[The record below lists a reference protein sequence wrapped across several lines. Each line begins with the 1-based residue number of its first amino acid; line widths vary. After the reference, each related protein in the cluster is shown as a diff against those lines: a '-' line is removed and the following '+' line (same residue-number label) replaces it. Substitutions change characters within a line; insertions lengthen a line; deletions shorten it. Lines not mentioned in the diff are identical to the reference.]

1 MPESPQA
8 GHGTGF
14 EITLASRMTNAT
26 IFRLPHPFVSS
37 LAILLLSACTM
48 TAPAQQVAF
57 TWDDLPAH
65 SSLPPGETRAS
76 IIQSITQAMKAEKM
90 PPVYGFLNGVR
101 VTEEPASVDA
111 LAAWQKAGLPVG
123 NHTWSHLN
131 LNEQSASVWEADFDR
146 NEPTLRQFGAGQ
158 PSRWM
163 RFPYLAEGETEAK
176 RNRIRAFL
184 AKRHYRIAGVTM
196 SFNDFAYNAP
206 YARCVAR
213 KDEAGIAEL
222 EKGYIAAADSDIT
235 YRRTLAKGSFGH
247 DIPYVLLMHVGAFD
261 ARMLP
266 RLLELYRKRG
276 FAFITLEQAEADPF
290 YANDLD
296 LTLPSWPDT
305 LEGVASQRHVSLS
318 GNSQPALDVEKVCP

>member
-1 MPESPQA
+1 MPESPPA

-14 EITLASRMTNAT
+14 EITLASRMTKAT
-26 IFRLPHPFVSS
+26 VFRLPPPFVCS
-37 LAILLLSACTM
+37 LAILLLSASTI
-48 TAPAQQVAF
+48 TAHAQQVAF

-76 IIQSITQAMKAEKM
+76 IIRSITQAMKAEKM
-90 PPVYGFLNGVR
+90 PPVYGFLNGMR

-131 LNEQSASVWEADFDR
+131 LNEQPANVWEADFDR

-158 PSRWM
+158 STRWM

-206 YARCVAR
+206 YARCVAK

-222 EKGYIAAADSDIT
+222 EKSYEGKAAFAIELQQTRQHARIERSDVHQ
-235 YRRTLAKGSFGH
+235 KNVWDVVSEDPF
-247 DIPYVLLMHVGAFD
+247 
-261 ARMLP
+261 
-266 RLLELYRKRG
+266 
-276 FAFITLEQAEADPF
+276 LEQAEADPF

-305 LEGVASQRHVSLS
+305 LEGVASQRHISLS
-318 GNSQPALDVEKVCP
+318 GNPQPTLD